1 MNQLVGFKF
10 TIWQVYECAFT
21 YDFFTVKKS
30 DKPEDEEE
38 GEEGS
43 EDGSEEGSEDGSEV
57 SDD

>member
-1 MNQLVGFKF
+1 MSQLVGFKF

>member
-1 MNQLVGFKF
+1 MSQLVGFKF

-30 DKPEDEEE
+30 DKPEDEE